1 MEEPYKESTQ
11 QTKEW
16 IREAGLE
23 QPDQGFEMKIMERIE
38 AKRSLQKAT
47 PLISVKGWCVLGLI
61 FMMSITLLYF
71 YPSEALSFKGNNFS
85 GFLSKKVGLKA
96 VTLSKTTQY
105 AFIFLAL
112 FLVQLPFLKQYLE
125 KQRT

>member
-1 MEEPYKESTQ
+1 MEEPYKEATQ

-23 QPDQGFEMKIMERIE
+23 QPNQVFEMKIMERIE
-38 AKRSLQKAT
+38 AKRSLQKAK
-47 PLISVKGWCVLGLI
+47 PLISVKGWCMLGLV
-61 FMMSITLLYF
+61 FMMSIILLYI
-71 YPSEALSFKGNNFS
+71 YPSETLSFKRNNLS
-85 GFLSKKVGLKA
+85 GFLSKMGRIKA
-96 VTLSKTTQY
+96 VTLSETTQY